1 MGMEIN
7 MSAVEEAIKKHFFL
21 VKRSAQIPLPVR
33 DVDVISLLYRE
44 RPICQGVL
52 CVRRAVVFV
61 QISQKYYMAVCVVVV
76 AVFPRTRT
84 DFLRGP
90 FLRNV

>member
-1 MGMEIN
+1 M
-7 MSAVEEAIKKHFFL
+7 
-21 VKRSAQIPLPVR
+21 KRSAQIPLPVR
-33 DVDVISLLYRE
+33 DVDVISLLCRE

-61 QISQKYYMAVCVVVV
+61 QISEVYGRAVS
-76 AVFPRTRT
+76 AYAHGL
-84 DFLRGP
+84 FLRGA